1 MTYNT
6 AILLTNEVTG

>member
-6 AILLTNEVTG
+6 AILLTSEVTG